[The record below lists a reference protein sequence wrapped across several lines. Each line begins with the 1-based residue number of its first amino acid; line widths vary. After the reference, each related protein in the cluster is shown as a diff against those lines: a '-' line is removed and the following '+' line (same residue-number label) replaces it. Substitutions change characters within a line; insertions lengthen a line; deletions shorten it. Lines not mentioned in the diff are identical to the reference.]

1 MQTKIVIGANF
12 GDEGKGQTTKY
23 LAEKMLNENKKVI
36 VVKHNGGAQA
46 GHTADG
52 FIFHQYGSAS
62 KIGVETFL
70 FRTFM
75 FNPIMFLKE
84 YKDLKDVCDVPKMYV
99 SSEVEITT
107 PIEML
112 LNQIKEVAR
121 GKNRHGS
128 CGLGIYETFKR
139 KSCGVSFA
147 IKDLK
152 DEELMNNKLKKVI
165 NRFKKEINN
174 LTLEIDPQFINVVK
188 NIDIVMENFKNDIRE
203 SLKLIHIVHNDI
215 DFLKQ
220 YNIIFETGQG
230 LMLDEKNLEYYPNLT
245 PSDTTSLIPILA
257 TCNMNRN
264 DDEIEVVY
272 VTRTYFTRHGAGT
285 FTSECDKKCINETII
300 DTTNVAN
307 DYQEVLRYGYFDFQQ
322 FNSQIEKDQALYTKH
337 GIVPIKSLAVTFGNK
352 TNYEFM
358 CKDDNYDIVDNTTN
372 FNNVY
377 IFHNKETDNV
387 RHIRND

>member
-1 MQTKIVIGANF
+1 
-12 GDEGKGQTTKY
+12 
-23 LAEKMLNENKKVI
+23 
-36 VVKHNGGAQA
+36 
-46 GHTADG
+46 
-52 FIFHQYGSAS
+52 
-62 KIGVETFL
+62 
-70 FRTFM
+70 
-75 FNPIMFLKE
+75 
-84 YKDLKDVCDVPKMYV
+84 
-99 SSEVEITT
+99 
-107 PIEML
+107 
-112 LNQIKEVAR
+112 
-121 GKNRHGS
+121 
-128 CGLGIYETFKR
+128 
-139 KSCGVSFA
+139 
-147 IKDLK
+147 
-152 DEELMNNKLKKVI
+152 MNNKLKKVI

-264 DDEIEVVY
+264 DDEIEVIY

-322 FNSQIEKDQALYTKH
+322 FNNQIEKDQVLYTKH
-337 GIVPIKSLAVTFGNK
+337 GIVPIKSVAVTFGNK